1 MRPGV
6 MGCRPGAEPWRWA
19 ATVTSTVAPTAAT
32 TTRPARWPSA
42 GWPTT
47 AVPTAAGVGGGA
59 GDVSRTRT
67 RQPGEGDGALPIMVR
82 TAGVMTMV
90 TEAPELTAIVPKL
103 ASRRG
108 PTDPCGRTVQPV
120 ALGAVRV
127 AAVVTG
133 GATRSRSLQ
142 PAGASG
148 ALDRSCSVIPPA
160 NLSRPAPSAPRSQR
174 RDIATSPVAAAMI
187 SQQGRP
193 GSVPPRAERGQ
204 AGSPAR
210 AVADGS
216 VERALVS

>member
-1 MRPGV
+1 MERDTPAGV
-6 MGCRPGAEPWRWA
+6 EEADLGPVRGGAEHEAEVPGAVEVSGGSVLDPGEQSGRRQPRA
-19 ATVTSTVAPTAAT
+19 SRRRVPEADREHVAPT
-32 TTRPARWPSA
+32 
-42 GWPTT
+42 
-47 AVPTAAGVGGGA
+47 GGGL
-59 GDVSRTRT
+59 GDEVGERRYD
-67 RQPGEGDGALPIMVR
+67 PGHQGG
-82 TAGVMTMV
+82 TG
-90 TEAPELTAIVPKL
+90 EA
-103 ASRRG
+103 
-108 PTDPCGRTVQPV
+108 
-120 ALGAVRV
+120 
-127 AAVVTG
+127 
-133 GATRSRSLQ
+133 LQ

-216 VERALVS
+216 VERALVSGASPHGLGSARRGRNVSVMQA